1 MSHPPCSPLPWHQ
14 PEGSEPALT
23 ILSIGVGLFSVALF
37 LLGFVLL
44 APRRPRVPLDRR
56 QPAQHQP
63 DSQLTR
69 FAGSAVHLVDGYFSQ
84 RKVRLFSREAL
95 ENAGL
100 RLGQSDFFVLVL
112 AGAFVGALAGFI
124 VAGPV
129 LAILFVLLAP
139 LAGHLVIGFL
149 TGKRRVMF
157 DQQLGDTLQ
166 LLSGGLRAGHS
177 ILRAIDAAAAESQ
190 SPTAEEMRRVIT
202 ETSLGRDLQSSL
214 TDTAERMRSD
224 DFVWIAQAIQINR
237 EVGGNL
243 AEVLDQ
249 VGETIR
255 ERSEIKGH
263 IKSLAAEGKF
273 SAYIL
278 MAMPFGIVA
287 MLMVANPG
295 YMNSMFTHLLG
306 WVMIGASLVM
316 MTIGGLWMRKIIDLK
331 F

>member
-1 MSHPPCSPLPWHQ
+1 MMLSF
-14 PEGSEPALT
+14 GI
-23 ILSIGVGLFSVALF
+23 ILFVAAVALAAVA
-37 LLGFVLL
+37 VLSPRTPTVPL
-44 APRRPRVPLDRR
+44 ERRRPYEF
-56 QPAQHQP
+56 AKN
-63 DSQLTR
+63 SQLSR
-69 FAGSAVHLVDGYFSQ
+69 FAGSAVESVDQFLAGRS
-84 RKVRLFSREAL
+84 VRFFNREVL

-100 RLGQSDFFVLVL
+100 KMSQSEFFILIL
-112 AGAFVGALAGFI
+112 AGALVGALAGL
-124 VAGPV
+124 VVGGLALAV
-129 LAILFVLLAP
+129 LLVLLAP
-139 LAGHLVIGFL
+139 FVGHLTLGFL
-149 TGKRRVMF
+149 AGKRRNKF
-157 DQQLGDTLQ
+157 DEQLGDTLQ

-190 SPTAEEMRRVIT
+190 SPTSEEMRRVIT
-202 ETSLGRDLQSSL
+202 ETSLGRDLLSSL
-214 TDTAERMRSD
+214 NNTAERMRNE

-278 MAMPFGIVA
+278 MAMPIGIVVLL
-287 MLMVANPG
+287 MLVNPG
-295 YMNSMFTHLLG
+295 YMDKMFSHPLG
-306 WVMIGASLVM
+306 WGMIALSGIL
-316 MTIGGLWMRKIIDLK
+316 MTVGGLWMRKIIDLK

>member
-1 MSHPPCSPLPWHQ
+1 MTLLPV
-14 PEGSEPALT
+14 
-23 ILSIGVGLFSVALF
+23 GVGLLF
-37 LLGFVLL
+37 TAVLLLGYALL
-44 APRRPRVPLDRR
+44 ATGGASVPLDRR
-56 QPAQHQP
+56 RPVQDRP

-69 FAGSAVHLVDGYFSQ
+69 FAGSAVHLVDGFFAQ
-84 RKVRLFSREAL
+84 RKVRLFNREAL

-100 RLGQSDFFVLVL
+100 RMRQGDFFVLVL
-112 AGAFVGALAGFI
+112 AGALVGAVAGLV
-124 VAGPV
+124 VAGPL
-129 LAILFVLLAP
+129 LAILFVLVSP
-139 LAGHLVIGFL
+139 LAGHLVLGFL
-149 TGKRRVMF
+149 AGKRRNTF

-166 LLSGGLRAGHS
+166 LLAGGLRAGHS
-177 ILRAIDAAAAESQ
+177 ILRAIDAAATESQ
-190 SPTAEEMRRVIT
+190 SPTSEEMRRVVT

-214 TDTAERMRSD
+214 NDTAERMRNE

-249 VGETIR
+249 VNETIR

-263 IKSLAAEGKF
+263 IKALAAEGKF

-278 MAMPFGIVA
+278 MAMPVGIVA
-287 MLMVANPG
+287 MLMLANPG
-295 YMNSMFTHLLG
+295 YMNVMFTRPLG
-306 WVMIGASLVM
+306 WGMIAASITL

>member
-1 MSHPPCSPLPWHQ
+1 MTLLPV
-14 PEGSEPALT
+14 
-23 ILSIGVGLFSVALF
+23 GVGLLF
-37 LLGFVLL
+37 TAVLLLGYALL
-44 APRRPRVPLDRR
+44 ATGGGGVPLDRR
-56 QPAQHQP
+56 RPAQDQP

-69 FAGSAVHLVDGYFSQ
+69 FAGSAVNLVDGFFSQ
-84 RKVRLFSREAL
+84 RKIRLFNRETL

-100 RLGQSDFFVLVL
+100 RLSQADFFVLVL
-112 AGAFVGALAGFI
+112 AGALVGALAGLV
-124 VAGPV
+124 VAGPL
-129 LAILFVLLAP
+129 LAISFVLLSP
-139 LAGHLVIGFL
+139 LVGHLVLGFL
-149 TGKRRVMF
+149 AGKRRNTF

-166 LLSGGLRAGHS
+166 LLAGGLRAGHS
-177 ILRAIDAAAAESQ
+177 ILRAIDAAATESL
-190 SPTAEEMRRVIT
+190 SPTSEEMRRVVT

-214 TDTAERMRSD
+214 NDTAERMRNE

-249 VGETIR
+249 VNETIR

-278 MAMPFGIVA
+278 MAMPIGIVV
-287 MLMVANPG
+287 MLMLVNPG
-295 YMNSMFTHLLG
+295 YMNVMFTHPLG
-306 WVMIGASLVM
+306 WGMIAASIVL

>member
-1 MSHPPCSPLPWHQ
+1 MTLLP
-14 PEGSEPALT
+14 
-23 ILSIGVGLFSVALF
+23 IGVGLLF
-37 LLGFVLL
+37 TAVLLLGYALL
-44 APRRPRVPLDRR
+44 ATGGASVPLDRR
-56 QPAQHQP
+56 RPVQDRP

-69 FAGSAVHLVDGYFSQ
+69 FAGSAVHLVDGFFSH
-84 RKVRLFSREAL
+84 RKVRLFNREAL

-100 RLGQSDFFVLVL
+100 RMRQGDFFVLVL
-112 AGAFVGALAGFI
+112 AGALVGAVAGLV
-124 VAGPV
+124 VAGPL
-129 LAILFVLLAP
+129 LAVLFVLVSP
-139 LAGHLVIGFL
+139 LVGHLVLGYL
-149 TGKRRVMF
+149 AGKRRNTF

-166 LLSGGLRAGHS
+166 LLAGGLRAGHS
-177 ILRAIDAAAAESQ
+177 ILRAIDAAATESL
-190 SPTAEEMRRVIT
+190 SPTSEEMRRVVT

-214 TDTAERMRSD
+214 NDTAERMRNE

-249 VGETIR
+249 VNETIR

-278 MAMPFGIVA
+278 MAMPIGIVA
-287 MLMVANPG
+287 MLMLVNPG
-295 YMNSMFTHLLG
+295 YMNVMFTHPLG
-306 WVMIGASLVM
+306 WGMIAASIIL

>member
-1 MSHPPCSPLPWHQ
+1 MTVLPL
-14 PEGSEPALT
+14 
-23 ILSIGVGLFSVALF
+23 GVGLIFTAVL
-37 LLGFVLL
+37 LLGYALL
-44 APRRPRVPLDRR
+44 AAGSASVPLDRR
-56 QPAQHQP
+56 RPVQNQP

-69 FAGSAVHLVDGYFSQ
+69 FAGSAVHLVDGFFAQ
-84 RKVRLFSREAL
+84 RKVRLFNREAL

-100 RLGQSDFFVLVL
+100 RMSQADFFVLVL
-112 AGAFVGALAGFI
+112 AGALVGAVVGLV
-124 VAGPV
+124 VAGPLV
-129 LAILFVLLAP
+129 AILFVLVSP
-139 LAGHLVIGFL
+139 LVGHLVLGYL
-149 TGKRRVMF
+149 AGKRRNTF

-166 LLSGGLRAGHS
+166 LLAGGLRAGHS
-177 ILRAIDAAAAESQ
+177 ILRAIDAAATESL
-190 SPTAEEMRRVIT
+190 SPTAEEMRRVVT

-214 TDTAERMRSD
+214 NDTAERMRNE

-249 VGETIR
+249 VNETIR

-278 MAMPFGIVA
+278 MAMPIGIVV
-287 MLMVANPG
+287 MLMLVNPG
-295 YMNSMFTHLLG
+295 YMNVMFTHPLG
-306 WVMIGASLVM
+306 WGMIAASIIL